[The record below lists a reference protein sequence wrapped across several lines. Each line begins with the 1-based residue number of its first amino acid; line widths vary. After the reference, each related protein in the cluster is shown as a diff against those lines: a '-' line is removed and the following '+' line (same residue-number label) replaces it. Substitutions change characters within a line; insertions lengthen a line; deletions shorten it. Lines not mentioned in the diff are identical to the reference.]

1 MLQKLIGDKH
11 VDYYNAHGTATNLN
25 DEAEAAM
32 INNLFGTR
40 KHSRPSVHQVPHRSH
55 AGRQRHYRSD
65 VCAESIQHNKVH
77 GNTCKTVYDDL
88 NITAE
93 TRDVHVDTA
102 VSASFGF
109 GGQNAAIMMER
120 YK

>member
-1 MLQKLIGDKH
+1 MCIRDS
-11 VDYYNAHGTATNLN
+11 NSHGTATKLN
-25 DEAEAAM
+25 DAAEAAM
-32 INNLFGTR
+32 IHNVFGSKETQPAISSP
-40 KHSRPSVHQVPHRSH
+40 KCLIGHTLGASGAIEV
-55 AGRQRHYRSD
+55 A

-88 NITAE
+88 NFTAE
-93 TRDVHVDTA
+93 TRDVKVDTA

-109 GGQNAAIMMER
+109 GGHNAAIMLER